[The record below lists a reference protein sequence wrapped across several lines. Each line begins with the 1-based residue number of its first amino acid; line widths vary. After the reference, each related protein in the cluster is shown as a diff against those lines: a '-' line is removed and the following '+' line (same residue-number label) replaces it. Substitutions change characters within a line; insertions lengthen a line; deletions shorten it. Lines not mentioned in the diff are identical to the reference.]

1 MRWAFIRA
9 HRTQFPLR
17 TMCRVL
23 QVSPSGYYACR
34 KRPASRRAQRRTRLR
49 VAVRAAYARSRQTYG
64 SPRVQAALRAAGEH
78 CAVNT
83 VARLMREEGLQAR
96 RRRMFRVTTD
106 SSHGRPVAANL
117 LNRDFTAA
125 HPNRK
130 WVADITYIPTGEG
143 WLYLAA
149 ELDLHSRRLV
159 GWAMSPRLTTELVL
173 AALRM
178 AIEQRRPAAGLL
190 HHSDRGSQYA
200 SRAFRA
206 ALAAHRMVASMSRRG
221 DVYDNAVME
230 SCFGTLKK
238 ELVHTARYATR
249 AAARQAIFEY
259 IEVFYNRQRR
269 HSTLDYRSPA
279 EYEEATAGVP

>member
-1 MRWAFIRA
+1 M
-9 HRTQFPLR
+9 R

-23 QVSPSGYYACR
+23 QISRSGYYASR
-34 KRPASRRAQRRTRLR
+34 SRPVSRQAQRRAQLR
-49 VAVRAAYARSRQTYG
+49 VAIRTAHAQSRRTYG
-64 SPRVQAALRAAGEH
+64 SPRVQAALVATGER
-78 CAVNT
+78 CSVNT

-106 SSHGRPVAANL
+106 SRHSRPVAANL

-125 HPNRK
+125 RPNQK

-149 ELDLHSRRLV
+149 ELDLHSRRWV
-159 GWAMSPRLTTELVL
+159 GWAMSSRLTTALVL

-178 AIEQRRPAAGLL
+178 AIEQRRPPSGLL

-200 SRAFRA
+200 SRAFRDT
-206 ALAAHRMVASMSRRG
+206 LAAHKMVASMSRRG
-221 DVYDNAVME
+221 DAYDNAVME

-238 ELVHTARYATR
+238 ELVHRTRYTTR
-249 AAARQAIFEY
+249 AAAQQAIFEY

-269 HSTLDYRSPA
+269 HSTLDYRSPV
-279 EYEEATAGVP
+279 EYEQITADVP